1 MNKHI
6 ILLFIILCIG
16 LTKASAQHSITGK
29 VLDAT
34 NQEPIP
40 FASVTIKNVK
50 SGTTTDNNGNF
61 TLKVNNNDIL
71 IVSFMGYETK
81 EVNIGTQKKVT
92 ILLSESSVLLDAVV
106 VTGFQNLKKTTFTG
120 SSVKIKADDINLPGE
135 TDISRMLEGKAAG
148 VSIQNVS
155 STFGSAPKIR
165 VRGATSINGE
175 NKPLWVVDGIV
186 LEDVVNVSNDQLAS
200 GDPTTLLGSSV
211 AGINTNDIE
220 TIDVLKDAAATALY
234 GARAMNGVVVITTK
248 RGKEGKPRIHYSG
261 NYTVRTKPRYSEFNI
276 MNSADQMSVYA
287 EMERKGLLTSDIVN
301 NQSSGIYGIM
311 YNRINTW
318 DESKQQYLLENTY
331 AARHNFLMEH
341 AAANT
346 DWFDLLF
353 TNSIMN
359 EHTLS
364 VSSGSQKSKSYISLG
379 FLNDPGWTVADKV
392 NRITMNFRND
402 YQLNDKIGFSFQT
415 VGSVRMQNA
424 PGSLSRSS
432 DVVSGIS
439 SRNFDINPFN
449 YALNTSRALRAYD
462 SNGEREYYTLNFAPF
477 NILEELD
484 NNYIKLNVI
493 DLKAQAEFNWQ
504 IFKGLKYNFTGA
516 IRYVRSKQEHEIH
529 ENSNMANAYR
539 AAGNSTIRENNPYLY
554 KDPSDP
560 SAEPIVVLPKGGF
573 YNTAENLLLNY
584 DIRNSV
590 SFSKI
595 WNEKHEFNALLGQ
608 QIKYSDRQTNS
619 NTGYGFQYDM
629 GGTVSMNYLIMKQMI
644 EQNFDYYSR
653 ALTYDRFAAF
663 YANVDYTYDR
673 RYSISGTVRY
683 DGSNTM
689 ANSSSA
695 RWLPTWNISGKWNIG
710 NEAFMKDFVWLDAL
724 ALRAGVGLTASM
736 PPLSNATPIFI
747 NSNTTRPST
756 DIESGIEIY
765 TLGNS
770 DLTWEKSYQSNFGF
784 DATFLKG
791 RLDFSFDYFIRNSFD
806 LLSVIKVSGIGGERY
821 KWANS
826 ADLSASGFD
835 ITLSG
840 KPIVTKDF
848 MWSSSFTMGYSKN
861 EIKNSMQQ
869 PQINTLV
876 GITGGNKNGYPVN
889 GLFSIPFAGLNPE
902 NGVPM
907 FYDENG
913 TITSDINFQSTST
926 DYLKYEGPTD
936 PKYTG
941 GFNNSFTWK
950 GISLDIFFTFQAGNV
965 IRLNPVFNSSY
976 NDSQATPKEFFNRW
990 EFRGDEKHTNIPA
1003 IADKDLISDLSS
1015 TYPYSAYNYSDIR
1028 VAKGDFI
1035 RLKSLSVGYTI
1046 PQKLFKSWK
1055 LFSDIRLRVTGKNL
1069 WLLYSDNKL
1078 NGQDPEFV
1086 NTGGV
1091 AQPIQKQVI
1100 FSLDVSF

>member
-1 MNKHI
+1 
-6 ILLFIILCIG
+6 
-16 LTKASAQHSITGK
+16 
-29 VLDAT
+29 
-34 NQEPIP
+34 
-40 FASVTIKNVK
+40 
-50 SGTTTDNNGNF
+50 
-61 TLKVNNNDIL
+61 
-71 IVSFMGYETK
+71 
-81 EVNIGTQKKVT
+81 
-92 ILLSESSVLLDAVV
+92 
-106 VTGFQNLKKTTFTG
+106 
-120 SSVKIKADDINLPGE
+120 
-135 TDISRMLEGKAAG
+135 
-148 VSIQNVS
+148 
-155 STFGSAPKIR
+155 
-165 VRGATSINGE
+165 
-175 NKPLWVVDGIV
+175 
-186 LEDVVNVSNDQLAS
+186 
-200 GDPTTLLGSSV
+200 
-211 AGINTNDIE
+211 
-220 TIDVLKDAAATALY
+220 
-234 GARAMNGVVVITTK
+234 
-248 RGKEGKPRIHYSG
+248 
-261 NYTVRTKPRYSEFNI
+261 
-276 MNSADQMSVYA
+276 
-287 EMERKGLLTSDIVN
+287 
-301 NQSSGIYGIM
+301 
-311 YNRINTW
+311 
-318 DESKQQYLLENTY
+318 
-331 AARHNFLMEH
+331 
-341 AAANT
+341 
-346 DWFDLLF
+346 
-353 TNSIMN
+353 MN

-504 IFKGLKYNFTGA
+504 IIKGLKYNFTGA

-710 NEAFMKDFVWLDAL
+710 NETFMKDFVWLDAL

-861 EIKNSMQQ
+861 EI
-869 PQINTLV
+869 
-876 GITGGNKNGYPVN
+876 
-889 GLFSIPFAGLNPE
+889 
-902 NGVPM
+902 
-907 FYDENG
+907 
-913 TITSDINFQSTST
+913 
-926 DYLKYEGPTD
+926 
-936 PKYTG
+936 
-941 GFNNSFTWK
+941 NSFK
-950 GISLDIFFTFQAGNV
+950 
-965 IRLNPVFNSSY
+965 FNSTFLGIV
-976 NDSQATPKEFFNRW
+976 N
-990 EFRGDEKHTNIPA
+990 
-1003 IADKDLISDLSS
+1003 SS
-1015 TYPYSAYNYSDIR
+1015 I
-1028 VAKGDFI
+1028 
-1035 RLKSLSVGYTI
+1035 
-1046 PQKLFKSWK
+1046 
-1055 LFSDIRLRVTGKNL
+1055 
-1069 WLLYSDNKL
+1069 
-1078 NGQDPEFV
+1078 FV
-1086 NTGGV
+1086 
-1091 AQPIQKQVI
+1091 
-1100 FSLDVSF
+1100 